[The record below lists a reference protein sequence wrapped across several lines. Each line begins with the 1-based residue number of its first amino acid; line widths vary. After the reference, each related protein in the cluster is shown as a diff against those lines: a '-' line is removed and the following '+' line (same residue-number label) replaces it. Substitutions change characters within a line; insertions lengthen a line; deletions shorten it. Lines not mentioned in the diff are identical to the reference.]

1 MKNLALLTIFLIFNV
16 FFTNAQ
22 TDFEE
27 NNEVSTSLNSVENYI
42 QASLYPNP
50 SKGYFSIKVKEY
62 DPYDISI
69 YAINGILVYK
79 QENIQDNHIQVDIT
93 DLVSKGFYH
102 VRITQNENAIIKKL
116 VIQ

>member
-1 MKNLALLTIFLIFNV
+1 MKNLALLGILFFSVI
-16 FFTNAQ
+16 FTNAQ
-22 TDFEE
+22 SSFEE
-27 NNEVSTSLNSVENYI
+27 NNNENTIENYI

-50 SKGYFSIKVKEY
+50 SKGYFSLKMKELN
-62 DPYDISI
+62 PYNISI
-69 YAINGILVYK
+69 YAMNGVLVYK
-79 QENIQDNHIQVDIT
+79 QENIQDDYIQIDIT